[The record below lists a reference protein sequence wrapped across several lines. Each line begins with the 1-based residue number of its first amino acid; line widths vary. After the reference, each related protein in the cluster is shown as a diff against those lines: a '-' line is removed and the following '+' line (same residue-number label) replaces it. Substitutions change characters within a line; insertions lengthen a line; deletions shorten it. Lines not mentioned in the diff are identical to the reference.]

1 MYSIGSHVAAHRQ
14 ILYAQIF
21 TPSVQVFISVMEL
34 IPTALKYDEHNKY
47 TSKSIVFGMMVMAA
61 SLLFFTI

>member
-1 MYSIGSHVAAHRQ
+1 
-14 ILYAQIF
+14 
-21 TPSVQVFISVMEL
+21 MEL

-47 TSKSIVFGMMVMAA
+47 TSKSIVFGMIVMAA